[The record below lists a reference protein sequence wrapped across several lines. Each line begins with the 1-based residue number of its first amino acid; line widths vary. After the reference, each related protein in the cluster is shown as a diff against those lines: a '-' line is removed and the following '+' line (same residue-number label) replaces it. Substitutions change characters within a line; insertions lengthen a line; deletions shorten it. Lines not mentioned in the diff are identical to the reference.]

1 MALVAV
7 GGYGRRELL
16 PRSDLDVLL
25 LHGGRDDIASIA
37 DRIWYPVWDS
47 GAELDHA
54 VRTVPQARRVARA
67 DLKVA
72 LGLLSARHVA
82 GDPDLTERL
91 RAGALEDWRSAAPAR
106 LAELHAA
113 HDERART
120 SGELAFLLEPDLKEA
135 RGGLR
140 DVHAIQAVAAAWV
153 APAPGPKVRTAYEQ
167 ILDARHA
174 LHEVTGRRLDRLV
187 LEEQDEVARALG
199 LLDGDVLLRMLA
211 GAARTVAY
219 AVDHAFRQADRL
231 RGRRLRRRQA
241 ERRPLADGVV
251 EQDGEVVLARAADP
265 ASDPALVLRAAAAA
279 AQAGLPLA
287 PRTLDRLTECPPLP
301 VPWPAAARDALL
313 SLLGAG
319 QAAVSV
325 WEALDTEGLVTALIP
340 DWERVRNR
348 PQRNPLHTFTVDRHL
363 AEAAAQAAALTREV
377 ARPDLLLLAALLHDV
392 GKGWPGDHSVTGE
405 VVARDVGRRMGLP
418 APDVELVASAVRL
431 HLLLPMVAT
440 RRDLDDPV
448 TVKQVAT
455 TVRSR
460 VLLEL
465 LHALAIA
472 DGLATGPAAWNDWK
486 ATLVADLV
494 RRVEAVLDGEP
505 MPQPAPL
512 RDDQLA
518 LAAEGAPAATV
529 RGSEVTVV
537 APDRPGLLWRAAGVL
552 ASHRLAVRSANA
564 TSVGG
569 TAVTVFD
576 VEPEFGDPPDATL
589 VAADLRRMLLGRLDV
604 EDRLDRRAR
613 AVRPRAASVPAP
625 KVSLIDDA
633 SETATVVE
641 VRAHDAPGLLWRVG
655 RALGDCGLD
664 VRAARVE
671 TLGAEV
677 VDVFYVTDGDGK
689 PLAADDLR
697 RTIVQS
703 VLAALGDLGRLTRPG
718 LAATGRGYH
727 GPFGS
732 LGVVF
737 ETLSDRL
744 TQVFSSL
751 RGRGRLSPAD
761 IDATCREIRIALL
774 EADVALPVVRQFIAR
789 VKERAGGEEV
799 SAALNPAQ
807 QVIKIVNE
815 ELIGILGGEERR
827 LRFAKVPPTVIMLA
841 GLQGSGK
848 TTLAAKLALWL
859 KGQGNTPMLVAADL
873 QRPNAVQQLAGGRR
887 AGGRPG
893 LRAVPRQRRRRPGGR
908 RPGLAGG
915 GQAPPAEHGHHR
927 HRGPH
932 GRGRGDDGA
941 GRGDQGRHAAGRDPV
956 RGRRDDR
963 PGRGGDRAG
972 VPGRG
977 RLRRRGADQARRR
990 RARRRGAVHRGADR
1004 AADHV
1009 RVLGGEARGLRHVPS
1024 GPDGVADPR
1033 PG

>member
-1 MALVAV
+1 MTSFAADRARRTTQVDRWLAELLGAEADVALVAV
-7 GGYGRRELL
+7 GGYGRKELL

-25 LHGGRDDIASIA
+25 LHGGRDDIAGIA

-47 GAELDHA
+47 GASLDHA
-54 VRTVPQARRVARA
+54 VRTVPQARRMARA

-113 HDERART
+113 QEERVRT
-120 SGELAFLLEPDLKEA
+120 SGELAFLLEPDLKDA

-167 ILDARHA
+167 ILDTRHA

-231 RGRRLRRRQA
+231 GGRLGGRRLRRRQA

-301 VPWPAAARDALL
+301 VPWPAAARDSLL

-319 QAAVSV
+319 QAAVGV

-363 AEAAAQAAALTREV
+363 AEAAAHAAALTREV

-418 APDVELVASAVRL
+418 APDVELVASSVRL

-455 TVRSR
+455 AVRSR
-460 VLLEL
+460 ALLEL

-505 MPQPAPL
+505 MPGPAPL
-512 RDDQLA
+512 RTDQLA
-518 LAAEGAPAATV
+518 LAAEGGPAARV

-552 ASHRLAVRSANA
+552 ASHRLTVRSANA
-564 TSVGG
+564 TSVGSI
-569 TAVTVFD
+569 AVSVFD
-576 VEPEFGDPPDATL
+576 VEPEFGEPPDATL
-589 VAADLRRMLLGRLDV
+589 VAADLRRMLQGRLDV

-613 AVRPRAASVPAP
+613 AVRPRAATVPAP
-625 KVSLIDDA
+625 RVTLIDDA
-633 SETATVVE
+633 SDTATVVE

-655 RALGDCGLD
+655 RALGECGLD

-697 RTIVQS
+697 RAIVHS
-703 VLAALGDLGRLTRPG
+703 VLAALGG
-718 LAATGRGYH
+718 
-727 GPFGS
+727 
-732 LGVVF
+732 
-737 ETLSDRL
+737 
-744 TQVFSSL
+744 
-751 RGRGRLSPAD
+751 
-761 IDATCREIRIALL
+761 
-774 EADVALPVVRQFIAR
+774 
-789 VKERAGGEEV
+789 
-799 SAALNPAQ
+799 
-807 QVIKIVNE
+807 
-815 ELIGILGGEERR
+815 
-827 LRFAKVPPTVIMLA
+827 
-841 GLQGSGK
+841 
-848 TTLAAKLALWL
+848 
-859 KGQGNTPMLVAADL
+859 
-873 QRPNAVQQLAGGRR
+873 
-887 AGGRPG
+887 
-893 LRAVPRQRRRRPGGR
+893 
-908 RPGLAGG
+908 
-915 GQAPPAEHGHHR
+915 
-927 HRGPH
+927 
-932 GRGRGDDGA
+932 
-941 GRGDQGRHAAGRDPV
+941 
-956 RGRRDDR
+956 
-963 PGRGGDRAG
+963 
-972 VPGRG
+972 
-977 RLRRRGADQARRR
+977 
-990 RARRRGAVHRGADR
+990 
-1004 AADHV
+1004 
-1009 RVLGGEARGLRHVPS
+1009 
-1024 GPDGVADPR
+1024 
-1033 PG
+1033 

>member
-1 MALVAV
+1 MTSFATDRARRTAQVDRWLAELLGAEAGVALVAV

-25 LHGGRDDIASIA
+25 LHGGRDDIAGIA

-91 RAGALEDWRSAAPAR
+91 RAGALEDWRSVAPA
-106 LAELHAA
+106 
-113 HDERART
+113 
-120 SGELAFLLEPDLKEA
+120 G
-135 RGGLR
+135 
-140 DVHAIQAVAAAWV
+140 V

-174 LHEVTGRRLDRLV
+174 LHEITGRRLDRLV

-211 GAARTVAY
+211 GAARTIAY
-219 AVDHAFRQADRL
+219 AVDHTFRQSDRL
-231 RGRRLRRRQA
+231 RSRPGAGNWQGRRLRRRPA
-241 ERRPLADGVV
+241 GRSPLADGVV

-265 ASDPALVLRAAAAA
+265 ASDPSLVLRAAAAA

-301 VPWPAAARDALL
+301 VPWRAAARDSLL
-313 SLLGAG
+313 ALLGAG
-319 QAAVSV
+319 PAAVSV

-348 PQRNPLHTFTVDRHL
+348 PQRNPLHTYTVDRHR
-363 AEAAAQAAALTREV
+363 AEAATHAAALTREV

-392 GKGWPGDHSVTGE
+392 GKGWPGAHSVTGE

-418 APDVELVASAVRL
+418 TPDADLIAAAVRL

-455 TVRSR
+455 AVGSR
-460 VLLEL
+460 ALLEL

-494 RRVEAVLDGEP
+494 RRVEAVLDGDP

-512 RDDQLA
+512 REDQLA
-518 LAAEGAPAATV
+518 LAAEGGPAATV
-529 RGSEVTVV
+529 LGSEVTVV

-564 TSVGG
+564 TSVGV
-569 TAVTVFD
+569 TAVSVFD

-589 VAADLRRMLLGRLDV
+589 VAADLRRMLQGRLDV

-613 AVRPRAASVPAP
+613 ASRPRTAAVPAP
-625 KVSLIDDA
+625 KVSLVDA
-633 SETATVVE
+633 ASDTATVVE

-655 RALGDCGLD
+655 RALGECGLD

-671 TLGAEV
+671 TLGAEA

-689 PLAADDLR
+689 PLGDGDLR
-697 RTIVQS
+697 RTIVHS
-703 VLAALGDLGRLTRPG
+703 VLAAL
-718 LAATGRGYH
+718 
-727 GPFGS
+727 
-732 LGVVF
+732 
-737 ETLSDRL
+737 SD
-744 TQVFSSL
+744 
-751 RGRGRLSPAD
+751 
-761 IDATCREIRIALL
+761 
-774 EADVALPVVRQFIAR
+774 
-789 VKERAGGEEV
+789 
-799 SAALNPAQ
+799 
-807 QVIKIVNE
+807 
-815 ELIGILGGEERR
+815 
-827 LRFAKVPPTVIMLA
+827 
-841 GLQGSGK
+841 
-848 TTLAAKLALWL
+848 
-859 KGQGNTPMLVAADL
+859 
-873 QRPNAVQQLAGGRR
+873 
-887 AGGRPG
+887 
-893 LRAVPRQRRRRPGGR
+893 
-908 RPGLAGG
+908 
-915 GQAPPAEHGHHR
+915 
-927 HRGPH
+927 
-932 GRGRGDDGA
+932 
-941 GRGDQGRHAAGRDPV
+941 
-956 RGRRDDR
+956 
-963 PGRGGDRAG
+963 
-972 VPGRG
+972 
-977 RLRRRGADQARRR
+977 
-990 RARRRGAVHRGADR
+990 
-1004 AADHV
+1004 
-1009 RVLGGEARGLRHVPS
+1009 
-1024 GPDGVADPR
+1024 
-1033 PG
+1033 

>member
-25 LHGGRDDIASIA
+25 LHSGRDDIASIA

-106 LAELHAA
+106 LAELHGA
-113 HDERART
+113 HDERARAF
-120 SGELAFLLEPDLKEA
+120 GELAFLLEPDLKEA

-265 ASDPALVLRAAAAA
+265 PNDPCLVLRAAAAA

-301 VPWPAAARDALL
+301 VPWPAAARDSLL

-363 AEAAAQAAALTREV
+363 AEAAAHAAALTREV

-418 APDVELVASAVRL
+418 ATDVDLVASAVRL
-431 HLLLPMVAT
+431 HLLLPMIAT

-460 VLLEL
+460 ALLEL
-465 LHALAIA
+465 LHALAIS

-494 RRVEAVLDGEP
+494 RRVETVLDGDP
-505 MPQPAPL
+505 MPGPAPL
-512 RDDQLA
+512 RDDQLT
-518 LAAEGAPAATV
+518 LAADGSPAATV

-564 TSVGG
+564 SSVGN

-589 VAADLRRMLLGRLDV
+589 VAADLRRMLQGRLDV

-613 AVRPRAASVPAP
+613 AVRRAP
-625 KVSLIDDA
+625 I
-633 SETATVVE
+633 
-641 VRAHDAPGLLWRVG
+641 R
-655 RALGDCGLD
+655 
-664 VRAARVE
+664 
-671 TLGAEV
+671 
-677 VDVFYVTDGDGK
+677 
-689 PLAADDLR
+689 
-697 RTIVQS
+697 
-703 VLAALGDLGRLTRPG
+703 
-718 LAATGRGYH
+718 
-727 GPFGS
+727 
-732 LGVVF
+732 
-737 ETLSDRL
+737 
-744 TQVFSSL
+744 
-751 RGRGRLSPAD
+751 SP
-761 IDATCREIRIALL
+761 
-774 EADVALPVVRQFIAR
+774 
-789 VKERAGGEEV
+789 
-799 SAALNPAQ
+799 
-807 QVIKIVNE
+807 
-815 ELIGILGGEERR
+815 R
-827 LRFAKVPPTVIMLA
+827 LR
-841 GLQGSGK
+841 
-848 TTLAAKLALWL
+848 
-859 KGQGNTPMLVAADL
+859 
-873 QRPNAVQQLAGGRR
+873 
-887 AGGRPG
+887 
-893 LRAVPRQRRRRPGGR
+893 
-908 RPGLAGG
+908 
-915 GQAPPAEHGHHR
+915 
-927 HRGPH
+927 
-932 GRGRGDDGA
+932 
-941 GRGDQGRHAAGRDPV
+941 
-956 RGRRDDR
+956 
-963 PGRGGDRAG
+963 
-972 VPGRG
+972 
-977 RLRRRGADQARRR
+977 
-990 RARRRGAVHRGADR
+990 
-1004 AADHV
+1004 
-1009 RVLGGEARGLRHVPS
+1009 
-1024 GPDGVADPR
+1024 
-1033 PG
+1033 

>member
-7 GGYGRRELL
+7 GGYGRKELL

-25 LHGGRDDIASIA
+25 LHSGRDDIAGIA

-72 LGLLSARHVA
+72 LGLLTARHVA

-113 HDERART
+113 HDERTRA

-219 AVDHAFRQADRL
+219 AVDHAFRQADRV
-231 RGRRLRRRQA
+231 RGRRLRRRRA

-265 ASDPALVLRAAAAA
+265 AGDPTLVLRAAAAA

-301 VPWPAAARDALL
+301 VPWPAAARDSLL
-313 SLLGAG
+313 ALLGAG

-363 AEAAAQAAALTREV
+363 AEAAAHAAALTREV
-377 ARPDLLLLAALLHDV
+377 ARPDLLLLAALLHDI

-405 VVARDVGRRMGLP
+405 VVARDVGRRLGLA
-418 APDVELVASAVRL
+418 APDAELVAAAVRL

-440 RRDLDDPV
+440 RRDLDNPV

-455 TVRSR
+455 AVRSR

-465 LHALAIA
+465 LQALAIS

-494 RRVEAVLDGEP
+494 RRVAAALDGEP
-505 MPQPAPL
+505 MPGPVPL

-518 LAAEGAPAATV
+518 LAADGAPAATV

-552 ASHRLAVRSANA
+552 ASHRLTVRSANA
-564 TSVGG
+564 TSVDNI
-569 TAVTVFD
+569 AVTVFD
-576 VEPEFGDPPDATL
+576 VEPEYGDPPDATL
-589 VAADLRRMLLGRLDV
+589 VAADLRRMLQGRLDV

-613 AVRPRAASVPAP
+613 AARPPGASVPAP
-625 KVSLIDDA
+625 KVTLVDDA
-633 SETATVVE
+633 SDTATVVE

-677 VDVFYVTDGDGK
+677 VDVFYVTDSDGK
-689 PLAADDLR
+689 PLANDDLR
-697 RTIVQS
+697 RGTVHS
-703 VLAALGDLGRLTRPG
+703 VLAALGDLMPPGDGGTDTALGRL
-718 LAATGRGYH
+718 
-727 GPFGS
+727 FG
-732 LGVVF
+732 
-737 ETLSDRL
+737 
-744 TQVFSSL
+744 
-751 RGRGRLSPAD
+751 
-761 IDATCREIRIALL
+761 
-774 EADVALPVVRQFIAR
+774 
-789 VKERAGGEEV
+789 
-799 SAALNPAQ
+799 
-807 QVIKIVNE
+807 
-815 ELIGILGGEERR
+815 
-827 LRFAKVPPTVIMLA
+827 
-841 GLQGSGK
+841 
-848 TTLAAKLALWL
+848 
-859 KGQGNTPMLVAADL
+859 
-873 QRPNAVQQLAGGRR
+873 
-887 AGGRPG
+887 
-893 LRAVPRQRRRRPGGR
+893 
-908 RPGLAGG
+908 
-915 GQAPPAEHGHHR
+915 
-927 HRGPH
+927 
-932 GRGRGDDGA
+932 
-941 GRGDQGRHAAGRDPV
+941 
-956 RGRRDDR
+956 
-963 PGRGGDRAG
+963 
-972 VPGRG
+972 
-977 RLRRRGADQARRR
+977 ARRR
-990 RARRRGAVHRGADR
+990 RRLDPGTTDRSVTLRGV
-1004 AADHV
+1004 
-1009 RVLGGEARGLRHVPS
+1009 
-1024 GPDGVADPR
+1024 
-1033 PG
+1033 

>member
-25 LHGGRDDIASIA
+25 LHSGRDDIASIA

-265 ASDPALVLRAAAAA
+265 PNDPCLVLRAAAAA

-301 VPWPAAARDALL
+301 VPWPAAARDSLL

-363 AEAAAQAAALTREV
+363 AEAAAHAAALTREV

-418 APDVELVASAVRL
+418 ATDVDLVASAVRL
-431 HLLLPMVAT
+431 HLLLPMIAT

-460 VLLEL
+460 ALLEL
-465 LHALAIA
+465 LHALAIS

-494 RRVEAVLDGEP
+494 RRVEAVLDGDP
-505 MPQPAPL
+505 MPGPAPL

-518 LAAEGAPAATV
+518 LAADGSPAATV

-564 TSVGG
+564 SSVGN

-589 VAADLRRMLLGRLDV
+589 VAADLRRMLQGRLDV

-625 KVSLIDDA
+625 KVSLVDDA
-633 SETATVVE
+633 SDTATVVE

-655 RALGDCGLD
+655 RALGECGLD

-689 PLAADDLR
+689 PLASDDLR
-697 RTIVQS
+697 RTIVHS
-703 VLAALGDLGRLTRPG
+703 VLAALGDYK
-718 LAATGRGYH
+718 ARGD
-727 GPFGS
+727 F
-732 LGVVF
+732 
-737 ETLSDRL
+737 TA
-744 TQVFSSL
+744 
-751 RGRGRLSPAD
+751 RLSG
-761 IDATCREIRIALL
+761 
-774 EADVALPVVRQFIAR
+774 RQDPGTTDR
-789 VKERAGGEEV
+789 SVTWV
-799 SAALNPAQ
+799 LC
-807 QVIKIVNE
+807 
-815 ELIGILGGEERR
+815 
-827 LRFAKVPPTVIMLA
+827 LRPFLT
-841 GLQGSGK
+841 G
-848 TTLAAKLALWL
+848 
-859 KGQGNTPMLVAADL
+859 
-873 QRPNAVQQLAGGRR
+873 
-887 AGGRPG
+887 
-893 LRAVPRQRRRRPGGR
+893 
-908 RPGLAGG
+908 
-915 GQAPPAEHGHHR
+915 
-927 HRGPH
+927 
-932 GRGRGDDGA
+932 
-941 GRGDQGRHAAGRDPV
+941 
-956 RGRRDDR
+956 
-963 PGRGGDRAG
+963 
-972 VPGRG
+972 
-977 RLRRRGADQARRR
+977 
-990 RARRRGAVHRGADR
+990 
-1004 AADHV
+1004 
-1009 RVLGGEARGLRHVPS
+1009 
-1024 GPDGVADPR
+1024 
-1033 PG
+1033 

>member
-265 ASDPALVLRAAAAA
+265 ANDPGLVLRAAAAA

-301 VPWPAAARDALL
+301 VPWPAAARDSLL
-313 SLLGAG
+313 ALLGAG

-363 AEAAAQAAALTREV
+363 AEAAAHAAALTREV

-431 HLLLPMVAT
+431 HLLLPMIAT

-460 VLLEL
+460 ALLEL

-494 RRVEAVLDGEP
+494 RRVEAVLDGDP
-505 MPQPAPL
+505 MPAPAPL

-518 LAAEGAPAATV
+518 LAAEGGPAATV

-564 TSVGG
+564 SSVGN

-589 VAADLRRMLLGRLDV
+589 VAADLRRMLQGRLDV

-613 AVRPRAASVPAP
+613 AVRPRANSVPAP

-633 SETATVVE
+633 SDTATVVE

-655 RALGDCGLD
+655 RALGECGLD

-689 PLAADDLR
+689 PLASDDLR
-697 RTIVQS
+697 RTIVHS
-703 VLAALGDLGRLTRPG
+703 VLAALGD
-718 LAATGRGYH
+718 
-727 GPFGS
+727 
-732 LGVVF
+732 
-737 ETLSDRL
+737 
-744 TQVFSSL
+744 
-751 RGRGRLSPAD
+751 
-761 IDATCREIRIALL
+761 
-774 EADVALPVVRQFIAR
+774 
-789 VKERAGGEEV
+789 
-799 SAALNPAQ
+799 
-807 QVIKIVNE
+807 
-815 ELIGILGGEERR
+815 
-827 LRFAKVPPTVIMLA
+827 
-841 GLQGSGK
+841 
-848 TTLAAKLALWL
+848 
-859 KGQGNTPMLVAADL
+859 
-873 QRPNAVQQLAGGRR
+873 
-887 AGGRPG
+887 
-893 LRAVPRQRRRRPGGR
+893 
-908 RPGLAGG
+908 
-915 GQAPPAEHGHHR
+915 
-927 HRGPH
+927 
-932 GRGRGDDGA
+932 
-941 GRGDQGRHAAGRDPV
+941 
-956 RGRRDDR
+956 
-963 PGRGGDRAG
+963 
-972 VPGRG
+972 
-977 RLRRRGADQARRR
+977 
-990 RARRRGAVHRGADR
+990 
-1004 AADHV
+1004 
-1009 RVLGGEARGLRHVPS
+1009 
-1024 GPDGVADPR
+1024 
-1033 PG
+1033 

>member
-1 MALVAV
+1 MTSFATDRARRTTQVDRWLAELLGAEADVALVAV
-7 GGYGRRELL
+7 GGYGRREML

-25 LHGGRDDIASIA
+25 LHGGRDDIAGIA

-54 VRTVPQARRVARA
+54 VRTVPQARRVARS

-91 RAGALEDWRSAAPAR
+91 RAGALEDWRAAAPAR

-167 ILDARHA
+167 ILDTRHA
-174 LHEVTGRRLDRLV
+174 LHEITGRRLDRLV

-211 GAARTVAY
+211 GAARTIAY
-219 AVDHAFRQADRL
+219 AVDHAFRQSDRL
-231 RGRRLRRRQA
+231 SSRPGGGRRLRRRPA

-265 ASDPALVLRAAAAA
+265 ASDPPLVLRAAAAA

-319 QAAVSV
+319 HAAVGV

-348 PQRNPLHTFTVDRHL
+348 PQRNPLHTYTVDRHL
-363 AEAAAQAAALTREV
+363 AEAAAHAAALTREV

-405 VVARDVGRRMGLP
+405 VVARDVARRMGLP

-455 TVRSR
+455 AVGSR

-512 RDDQLA
+512 REDQLA
-518 LAAEGAPAATV
+518 LAAEGGPAATV
-529 RGSEVTVV
+529 LGSEVTVV

-564 TSVGG
+564 TSVGA
-569 TAVTVFD
+569 TAVSVFD

-589 VAADLRRMLLGRLDV
+589 VAADLRRMLQGRLDV

-613 AVRPRAASVPAP
+613 AVRPRAAAVPAP
-625 KVSLIDDA
+625 KVSLVDDA
-633 SETATVVE
+633 SDTATVVE

-655 RALGDCGLD
+655 RALGECGLD

-671 TLGAEV
+671 TLGAEA

-689 PLAADDLR
+689 PLGDGDLR
-697 RTIVQS
+697 RTIVHS
-703 VLAALGDLGRLTRPG
+703 VLAALGD
-718 LAATGRGYH
+718 
-727 GPFGS
+727 
-732 LGVVF
+732 
-737 ETLSDRL
+737 
-744 TQVFSSL
+744 
-751 RGRGRLSPAD
+751 
-761 IDATCREIRIALL
+761 
-774 EADVALPVVRQFIAR
+774 
-789 VKERAGGEEV
+789 
-799 SAALNPAQ
+799 
-807 QVIKIVNE
+807 
-815 ELIGILGGEERR
+815 
-827 LRFAKVPPTVIMLA
+827 
-841 GLQGSGK
+841 
-848 TTLAAKLALWL
+848 
-859 KGQGNTPMLVAADL
+859 
-873 QRPNAVQQLAGGRR
+873 
-887 AGGRPG
+887 
-893 LRAVPRQRRRRPGGR
+893 
-908 RPGLAGG
+908 
-915 GQAPPAEHGHHR
+915 
-927 HRGPH
+927 
-932 GRGRGDDGA
+932 
-941 GRGDQGRHAAGRDPV
+941 
-956 RGRRDDR
+956 
-963 PGRGGDRAG
+963 
-972 VPGRG
+972 
-977 RLRRRGADQARRR
+977 
-990 RARRRGAVHRGADR
+990 
-1004 AADHV
+1004 
-1009 RVLGGEARGLRHVPS
+1009 
-1024 GPDGVADPR
+1024 
-1033 PG
+1033 